1 LQNRDSILQPVGTAV
16 TNYRTI
22 DVNLFQAQ
30 EITNLQNLNQTFQY
44 LTQWDEF
51 MKNNLQ
57 KVVKN
62 ASNDYICVSFCF
74 SMTEE
79 KKKLLTDLE
88 FRVRQVMYM
97 CDTLKEENIQLKS
110 DLEVIQ
116 QQLVEK
122 TGQLNQLKTKY
133 DSLKTAR
140 TITAASVDVRV
151 AKNKLSKLVREV
163 DKCIN
168 LLNS

>member
-1 LQNRDSILQPVGTAV
+1 MNHKFTKSPPNFSVFSAR
-16 TNYRTI
+16 
-22 DVNLFQAQ
+22 
-30 EITNLQNLNQTFQY
+30 
-44 LTQWDEF
+44 EF

-62 ASNDYICVSFCF
+62 ESNDYICVSFCF

-79 KKKLLTDLE
+79 KRKLLTDLE
-88 FRVRQVMYM
+88 FRVRQVMFM
-97 CDTLKEENIQLKS
+97 CDTLKEENIRLKS
-110 DLEVIQ
+110 DLQVIQ

-122 TGQLNQLKTKY
+122 TEQLNQLKTKY

>member
-1 LQNRDSILQPVGTAV
+1 
-16 TNYRTI
+16 
-22 DVNLFQAQ
+22 
-30 EITNLQNLNQTFQY
+30 
-44 LTQWDEF
+44 
-51 MKNNLQ
+51 MKNR
-57 KVVKN
+57 
-62 ASNDYICVSFCF
+62 SNDYICVSFCF

-97 CDTLKEENIQLKS
+97 CDTLRNENHRLRS
-110 DLEVIQ
+110 DLQVVQ
-116 QQLVEK
+116 QQLVDK
-122 TGQLNQLKTKY
+122 TEQLDQLKTKY

-140 TITAASVDVRV
+140 TITAASVDVKV

-168 LLNS
+168 LLS